1 MRRALLDRAV
11 RDAALTTR
19 ATGDEKMK
27 ALILGGSGMMG
38 HKLWQIFDPEFETFV
53 TLRKSLSGY
62 SQYGLFQEARTI
74 AGVSAQEL
82 DSVARALD
90 KVRPAVVVNCLG
102 IVKQAEE
109 AKDPLMTIWT
119 NALFPHQLARLCQE
133 RDCCLIHISTD
144 CVFSGRK
151 GDYGENDLPDA
162 EDLYGRT
169 KFLGEVSYENCLT
182 LRTSMIGREL
192 ETSHGLIEW
201 FLSQEGRTVDGYTRA
216 IFSGFTT
223 NALSEIIAKIVDEQP
238 EMYGVWHIA
247 SYPIS
252 KFDLLSLV
260 KKVYGLNIGIQRD
273 EAVVCDRSLNADRF
287 RQATG
292 FVPPTWY
299 DMIEQMYRDPTL
311 YSELRRPCASR

>member
-151 GDYGENDLPDA
+151 GNYKEDEPSDA
-162 EDLYGRT
+162 EDLYGRS
-169 KFLGEVSYENCLT
+169 KFLGEVSGESCLT
-182 LRTSMIGREL
+182 VRTSLIGREL
-192 ETSHGLIEW
+192 QTSNGLVEW
-201 FLSQEGRTVDGYTRA
+201 FLSQAGKTVKGYRRA
-216 IFSGFTT
+216 VFSGFTAL
-223 NALSEIIAKIVDEQP
+223 ALSRVIAEVAIPHRELH
-238 EMYGVWHIA
+238 GVWHVA
-247 SYPIS
+247 SQPIS
-252 KFDLLSLV
+252 KFDLLSLINRT
-260 KKVYGLNIGIQRD
+260 YGLGIRIEPD
-273 EAVVCDRSLNADRF
+273 ETVVCDRSLNGERF
-287 RQATG
+287 EKATG
-292 FVPPTWY
+292 FVPPSWT
-299 DMIEQMYRDPTL
+299 DMIDEMYRDPTP
-311 YSELRRPCASR
+311 YADVRRRHADR